1 MKKSKNQQ
9 ARRETGQSIVETVLM
24 MPFLLFLLL
33 NALNFGYY
41 FLVTL
46 NLTAAPR
53 SGVEYS
59 MIGSQSPGATG
70 LPPAAGT
77 GTNTVTY
84 LTYQDLTGA
93 LSSPGSAK
101 IQVCSKIL
109 GTSGSGT
116 STVAKCETCTSSSS
130 CSNTPGAGSPA
141 PDADPEAAKG
151 FVLNRVDVTYSFV
164 PLIPA
169 TPFNVALLASGACKL
184 SGGNMSCTFHRQSSM
199 RALD

>member
-1 MKKSKNQQ
+1 MRKLKNQQ
-9 ARRETGQSIVETVLM
+9 TFSQAGQSIVETVLM

-33 NALNFGYY
+33 NAVNFGYY
-41 FLVTL
+41 YLVAL

-53 SGVEYS
+53 SAVEYGI
-59 MIGSQSPGATG
+59 IGSQSPGTTT

-77 GTNTVTY
+77 GTTTVTY

-93 LSSPGSAK
+93 LNNPGAAT
-101 IQVCSKIL
+101 IQVCSKNL

-116 STVAKCETCTSSSS
+116 SAVAKCETCTSSTS
-130 CSNTPGAGSPA
+130 CSSTPGTGSPA
-141 PDADPEAAKG
+141 PDADPEAPT
-151 FVLNRVDVTYSFV
+151 FILNRVDVTYKFV

-169 TPFNVALLASGACKL
+169 TPFNVALLASGACTSNK
-184 SGGNMSCTFHRQSSM
+184 GNMSCTFHRQSSM

>member
-1 MKKSKNQQ
+1 MLKRNEVP
-9 ARRETGQSIVETVLM
+9 RRPETGQSIIETVLM

-33 NALNFGYY
+33 NAINFGYY

-59 MIGSQSPGATG
+59 MIGSQSPGTTT

-77 GTNTVTY
+77 GTTTVSY
-84 LTYQDLTGA
+84 LTYQDITGA
-93 LSSPGSAK
+93 LSNPGSAS
-101 IQVCSKIL
+101 IQVCSKLL
-109 GTSGSGT
+109 GTTGSGT
-116 STVAKCETCTSSSS
+116 STVAKCETCTSSTS
-130 CSNTPGAGSPA
+130 CGSTPGTGSPA
-141 PDADPEAAKG
+141 PDADPEAPT
-151 FVLNRVDVTYSFV
+151 FILNRVDITYTFV

-169 TPFNVALLASGACKL
+169 TPFNVALLASNACT
-184 SGGNMSCTFHRQSSM
+184 STNGNMSCTFHRQSSM